1 MSKDSHPS
9 EWLTEVE
16 VDISFFKNFPSG
28 RRGEV
33 WFEFSTKSWR
43 YWLTERRGDSITFHD
58 EGSCPDAAQSLRQVE
73 LAEARCVALA
83 TAEGAD
89 PCHLEK

>member
-9 EWLTEVE
+9 EWSHE
-16 VDISFFKNFPSG
+16 VDISFFKLFPSG
-28 RRGEV
+28 RLGMVSFDRLSNK
-33 WFEFSTKSWR
+33 WNYF
-43 YWLTERRGDSITFHD
+43 LTMRRKDSLTYHA
-58 EGSCPDAAQSLRQVE
+58 EGNCPDAAQSFRQVE